1 MRLPQFPSSN
11 SPMWQTL
18 NNSTLLRFI
27 LLFIGGWFTFLFIN
41 FFYDTIAIFSV
52 AGVLATLLNYPVV
65 WLSCYLPRW
74 LAITLTFL
82 ISIALILG
90 LIVFVGLQVVNQGQA
105 LLSQL
110 KDPLSQQ
117 PGSPLRELLNQMDVN
132 NIIATLQNGLTSGLG
147 LVKGAFSSLF
157 VTLFGVVICLYMV
170 IDGEKLWNMALK
182 VIPVASRDRF
192 ARTFQL
198 SFQGF
203 IWGTIVLMLYYA
215 TSSLILFSL
224 VGIQNAL
231 ILAVILGLLDAI
243 PGIGAVLGLVIV
255 TVLVL
260 FSQGMTPA
268 LIVFGITLVLEQIQ
282 ENYVRPKVM
291 KDELSIN
298 PVILFLSLFIGQR
311 VAGLLGIFLA
321 VPITGMIVAW
331 MRSLEEENITALA
344 ASSDA
349 TSEPI
354 DQHDLNQM

>member
-1 MRLPQFPSSN
+1 MRLPQFSQSS
-11 SPMWQTL
+11 SPVWQSL
-18 NNSTLLRFI
+18 NNSTLVRFI
-27 LLFIGGWFTFLFIN
+27 LLFICGWFTFLFIN

-65 WLSCYLPRW
+65 WLSRYLPRW

-82 ISIALILG
+82 GAIAIVLG
-90 LIVFVGLQVVNQGQA
+90 LVVFIGVQVLNQGQA

-110 KDPLSQQ
+110 KDPFSQQ
-117 PGSPLRELLNQMDVN
+117 AVSPFRDLLNQTDISNM
-132 NIIATLQNGLTSGLG
+132 IGTLQNGLASGLS
-147 LVKGAFSSLF
+147 LVKGLFSSLF

-170 IDGEKLWNMALK
+170 IDGEKLWNMSLK
-182 VIPVASRDRF
+182 IIPVNSRDRF
-192 ARTFQL
+192 ATTFQL

-203 IWGTIVLMLYYA
+203 IWGTIVLMAYYSI
-215 TSSLILFSL
+215 SSLLLFSL

-243 PGIGAVLGLVIV
+243 PGIGAVLGMVVV
-255 TVLVL
+255 TILVL
-260 FSQGMTPA
+260 FSQGTTAA
-268 LIVFGITLVLEQIQ
+268 LVVFGLTLLLEQIQ

-331 MRSLEEENITALA
+331 MRSLEEEKKLPPADPLET
-344 ASSDA
+344 
-349 TSEPI
+349 I
-354 DQHDLNQM
+354 DP

>member
-1 MRLPQFPSSN
+1 MRLPQFSQSS
-11 SPMWQTL
+11 SPVWQSL
-18 NNSTLLRFI
+18 NNSTLVRFI
-27 LLFIGGWFTFLFIN
+27 LLFICGWFTFLFIN

-65 WLSCYLPRW
+65 WLSRYLPRW

-82 ISIALILG
+82 GAIAIVLG
-90 LIVFVGLQVVNQGQA
+90 LVVFIGVQVLNQGQA

-110 KDPLSQQ
+110 KDPFSQQ
-117 PGSPLRELLNQMDVN
+117 AVSPFRDLLNQTDISNM
-132 NIIATLQNGLTSGLG
+132 IGTLQNGLASGLS
-147 LVKGAFSSLF
+147 LVKGLFSSLF

-170 IDGEKLWNMALK
+170 IDGEKLWNMSLK
-182 VIPVASRDRF
+182 VIPVNSRDRF
-192 ARTFQL
+192 ATTFQL

-203 IWGTIVLMLYYA
+203 IWGTIVLMAYYSI
-215 TSSLILFSL
+215 SSLLLFSL

-243 PGIGAVLGLVIV
+243 PGIGAVLGMVVV
-255 TVLVL
+255 TILVL
-260 FSQGMTPA
+260 FSQGTTAA
-268 LIVFGITLVLEQIQ
+268 LVVFGLTLLLEQIQ

-331 MRSLEEENITALA
+331 MRSLEEEKKLPPADPLET
-344 ASSDA
+344 
-349 TSEPI
+349 I
-354 DQHDLNQM
+354 DP

>member
-1 MRLPQFPSSN
+1 MRPPQFPQFSS
-11 SPMWQTL
+11 PVWQTL
-18 NNSTLLRFI
+18 NNSALIRFI
-27 LLFIGGWFTFLFIN
+27 LLFICGWFTFLFIN

-65 WLSCYLPRW
+65 WLSRYLPRW

-82 ISIALILG
+82 GAIAIVLG
-90 LIVFVGLQVVNQGQA
+90 LVVFVGLQVLNQGQA

-110 KDPLSQQ
+110 KDPFSQQ
-117 PGSPLRELLNQMDVN
+117 PVSPFRDLLDQTDINS
-132 NIIATLQNGLTSGLG
+132 IIGTLQNGLTSGLS
-147 LVKGAFSSLF
+147 LVKGLFSSLF

-182 VIPVASRDRF
+182 VIPTASRDRF
-192 ARTFQL
+192 ATTFQL
-198 SFQGF
+198 SFRGF
-203 IWGTIVLMLYYA
+203 IWGTIVLMAYYA
-215 TSSLILFSL
+215 ISSLVLFSL

-231 ILAVILGLLDAI
+231 VLAVILGLLDAI
-243 PGIGAVLGLVIV
+243 PGIGAVLGMVIV

-260 FSQGMTPA
+260 FSQGTMAA
-268 LIVFGITLVLEQIQ
+268 LIVFGITLVLEQLQ

-331 MRSLEEENITALA
+331 MRSLEEEKILALA
-344 ASSDA
+344 ANSEA
-349 TSEPI
+349 ISEPI
-354 DQHDLNQM
+354 DQQDLD